1 MSTWKKVI
9 TDGAALTELITPVSG
24 DKVLV
29 QDASDSDVIKYVDF
43 GDIGGSSGGV
53 TINDNVNNYLVT
65 ASGSAN
71 TLNGESNLTY
81 STDLSIT
88 SGNILIATNNR
99 SIEGKLTSGASR
111 PLIGINTSDQVVV
124 GNTSAVGTKLVGGS
138 IQDSTGVSSA
148 GDYGDGADITFI
160 GSSATS
166 VTQGSLYYYS
176 GTTWTSYTT
185 TTEAPQK
192 ALVGMAI
199 GTTMAAGFVLR
210 GIVYGGTSLT
220 GGGLVFGK
228 FDGSFTDVAAS
239 TGFQR
244 VMGHGISTSLCYFN
258 PSQDYLELT

>member
-9 TDGAALTELITPVSG
+9 TDGAALTEIVTPVSG

-29 QDASDSDVIKYVDF
+29 QHTSDSDVIKYVDF
-43 GDIGGSSGGV
+43 GDIGGGV
-53 TINDNVNNYLVT
+53 TINSNVDNYLVT
-65 ASGSAN
+65 ASGSPN

-88 SGNILIATNNR
+88 GGEIKIATNNKF
-99 SIEGKLTSGASR
+99 IEGKLAAGASR
-111 PLIGINTSDQVVV
+111 PLIGINTSDEVVV
-124 GNTSAVGTKLVGGS
+124 GNVNSVGTKIVGGS

-148 GDYGDGADITFI
+148 GDYGAGADITFI
-160 GSSATS
+160 GSSGTS
-166 VTQGSLYYYS
+166 VTQGKLYYYS

-185 TTEAPQK
+185 TTEAPQT
-192 ALVGMAI
+192 ALIGYAI

-210 GIVYGGTSLT
+210 GPVYGGSLT
-220 GGGLVFGK
+220 GGELVFGK
-228 FDGSFTDVAAS
+228 FDGYLTDIAAS

-244 VMGHGISTSLCYFN
+244 VMGHGISTNLCYFN